1 MSTGRRLAWKT
12 AITTLVVVSSNVI
25 GNLFLSFGMKS
36 GAGMLSPWVFAG
48 VALLILWTLSRMTL
62 LSWADLSFV
71 LPVTAIGYP
80 LSAVVGQWFLAEVIT
95 PQRWAGT
102 ALIVAGTV
110 LVGLTTPPHGE
121 KRP

>member
-1 MSTGRRLAWKT
+1 MTRAGLWWKT
-12 AITTLVVVSSNVI
+12 AIFTVIVIFSNVI

-36 GAGMLSPWVFAG
+36 SDGILSPWVFAG
-48 VALLILWTLSRMTL
+48 VLLLVLWTLSRMTL

-71 LPVTAIGYP
+71 LPVTALGYP
-80 LSAVVGQWFLAEVIT
+80 LSAFAGRWFLSESIT

-110 LVGLTTPPHGE
+110 LVGLTTPSTSSRKPQ
-121 KRP
+121 